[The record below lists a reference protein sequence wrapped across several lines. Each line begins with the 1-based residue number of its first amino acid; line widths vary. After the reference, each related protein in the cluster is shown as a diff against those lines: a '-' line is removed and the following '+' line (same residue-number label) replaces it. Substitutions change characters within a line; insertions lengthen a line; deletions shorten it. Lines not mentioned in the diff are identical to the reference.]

1 MTLYTKEKREAVA
14 REMSDLFY
22 NQPRIKTCKSCG
34 NEVEMRF
41 SHAQI
46 AQIFNVSTATV
57 SKLIS
62 EAERVEDA
70 PNRKR
75 RI

>member
-34 NEVEMRF
+34 NEVEARF
-41 SHAQI
+41 SHDQI
-46 AQIFNVSTATV
+46 AKIFNVSTATV
-57 SKLIS
+57 RNLIN
-62 EAERVEDA
+62 EA
-70 PNRKR
+70 KKT
-75 RI
+75 

>member
-1 MTLYTKEKREAVA
+1 MTLYSKEKRKTVA
-14 REMSDLFY
+14 REMSDIFY

-34 NEVEMRF
+34 NEVEMKF

-57 SKLIS
+57 RNLIN
-62 EAERVEDA
+62 EAEKTQDA

>member
-1 MTLYTKEKREAVA
+1 MTIYTKEQRKAVA

-34 NEVEMRF
+34 NEVEARF

-46 AQIFNVSTATV
+46 AKIFNVSTATV
-57 SKLIS
+57 ATLIS
-62 EAERVEDA
+62 EAEQ
-70 PNRKR
+70 P
-75 RI
+75 